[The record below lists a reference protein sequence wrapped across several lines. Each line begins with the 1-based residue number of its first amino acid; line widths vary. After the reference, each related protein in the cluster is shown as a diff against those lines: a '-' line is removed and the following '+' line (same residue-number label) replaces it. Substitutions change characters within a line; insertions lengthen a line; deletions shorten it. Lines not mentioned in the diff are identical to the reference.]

1 MLRVILLITFFANSF
16 CLSAQHKVTFKVH
29 YSELYATYDF
39 LTKIGPGYPDNDLKT
54 IFEKSFYN
62 TAAARKMIED
72 FSQIRIDYSYPFGQY
87 PSPLKVGFMSRDFL
101 EKNLATSQSIEGF
114 KEKSAGIIP
123 NEDLIAFSKT
133 LDIFTSIYRELV
145 FEPNKAAF
153 TQQKNSLQEYV
164 DNNKFADFF
173 AKGLIF
179 YDVIWD
185 AGLPFDICLLPS
197 YEKGNL
203 GARAFINV
211 AICEP
216 PINLKDLTSFFSV
229 AMHEIYHILY
239 DNQSLSLK
247 NDIAKWF
254 SDTHSPNSQYALLLL
269 NEVLATGLG
278 NAYLM
283 EKINGK
289 IDEEDWYA
297 NKYIAGM
304 AKETYALLKKYVE
317 EEKPIDEAFV
327 RSYVKTYD
335 TKFGSWS
342 KELAHLFT
350 YRYIMSTDQGDIAY
364 FRKNYRFYSNNR
376 TGSPVSQQEIDRA
389 KEMPVTKVLV
399 ISSRHK
405 EVYAMAKNGFEELR
419 NFTPDLTKEFIRIF
433 TMNDHTKLF
442 IINRHRSSV
451 EALMNKY
458 FPDKI
463 IK

>member
-1 MLRVILLITFFANSF
+1 MLRVILLIVFFANSF
-16 CLSAQHKVTFKVH
+16 CLSAQHSVKFKVH

-39 LTKIGPGYPDNDLKT
+39 LTKISSGYPDNDLKT
-54 IFEKSFYN
+54 IFEKSLYN
-62 TAAARKMIED
+62 TAGALKMIED
-72 FSQIRIDYSYPFGQY
+72 FSQIRIDYSYPFAQY
-87 PSPLKVGFMSRDFL
+87 PSPLKVGFMSRDFI
-101 EKNLATSQSIEGF
+101 EKNLAISQSIEEF

-123 NEDLIAFSKT
+123 NEDLVAFSKT
-133 LDIFTSIYRELV
+133 IEIFTSIYRELV
-145 FEPNKAAF
+145 FEPNKASF
-153 TQQKNSLQEYV
+153 TQQQNSLQEYV

-173 AKGLIF
+173 DKGIAF
-179 YDVIWD
+179 YDVLWD
-185 AGLPFDICLLPS
+185 PTIPFDICLLPS

-216 PINLKDLTSFFSV
+216 PVNLKDFTSFFSV

-247 NDIAKWF
+247 KDITKWF
-254 SDTHSPNSQYALLLL
+254 RDTHSPNSQYALLLL

-278 NAYLM
+278 NGYLM

-297 NKYIAGM
+297 NKYITGM

-327 RSYVKTYD
+327 KTYVKTYD
-335 TKFGSWS
+335 TKFGDWN
-342 KELAHLFT
+342 KELAHLFM
-350 YRYIMSTDQGDIAY
+350 YRYIISDNRDDIAY

-405 EVYAMAKNGFEELR
+405 EVYAIAKNSFDELK
-419 NFTPDLTKEFIRIF
+419 NSTPDLTKEFIRVF
-433 TMNDHTKLF
+433 TLKDNTKLF
-442 IINRHRSSV
+442 IINRHLSSV

-458 FPDKI
+458 FPGKI